1 MKKIHSSL
9 NHQMSGLCSNFQ
21 IFKISHI
28 TFCNF
33 FEAASKQGHLVLL
46 IANSSLVEKE
56 QLYFCLYFLA
66 VRGLRCCVGF
76 SLVAASVD
84 YSLVGVWGLLLVR
97 STGSRAH
104 GFSSCGSRAL
114 EHRLSSCGARLHRS
128 VAFGTFLDQG
138 LNLCLLHCRWILLHW
153 ATASREA
160 WLLFR

>member
-1 MKKIHSSL
+1 
-9 NHQMSGLCSNFQ
+9 MSGLCSNFQ

-84 YSLVGVWGLLLVR
+84 YSLVGV
-97 STGSRAH
+97 
-104 GFSSCGSRAL
+104 
-114 EHRLSSCGARLHRS
+114 
-128 VAFGTFLDQG
+128 
-138 LNLCLLHCRWILLHW
+138 
-153 ATASREA
+153 
-160 WLLFR
+160 